1 VCIEESFLGDKSM
14 PGKLSKFLVFGAFKK
29 KSDAVAREKKVHGF
43 IEKKK
48 IRGRGTRYLVLRE
61 R

>member
-1 VCIEESFLGDKSM
+1 M
-14 PGKLSKFLVFGAFKK
+14 PGKLSRFLVFGAFKK